1 MSQFTYEYAD
11 RSEKLETYEWDN
23 VWWEHARTTGVPRV
37 LYIGDSISCGTRPQA
52 NRLAEGKLFF
62 DGFGTSKAV
71 DNPFFGESL
80 KLFAAQEGERSVIL
94 FNNGLHGFHLS
105 DEGEYAACYEEMVAF
120 LRKEFPETPIFLLLS
135 THVKDPIRDQRVIAR
150 NKAVTAIGEKYA
162 LPVVDLYSLTK
173 ENAHLLA
180 PDGVHWVEEGYVKIA
195 RELLDRVKEAIR

>member
-71 DNPFFGESL
+71 DNPSFEALL
-80 KLFAAQEGERSVIL
+80 KYVFSQQNRLDALMHR
-94 FNNGLHGFHLS
+94 
-105 DEGEYAACYEEMVAF
+105 
-120 LRKEFPETPIFLLLS
+120 
-135 THVKDPIRDQRVIAR
+135 
-150 NKAVTAIGEKYA
+150 A
-162 LPVVDLYSLTK
+162 LPPEYTEDF
-173 ENAHLLA
+173 H
-180 PDGVHWVEEGYVKIA
+180 EE
-195 RELLDRVKEAIR
+195 